1 MEPIVRSR
9 RPALILAT
17 LSLIA
22 GSSLAERAQSEE
34 YHCRRGELVRRIEVR
49 FADDADRLPCQ
60 VVYWK
65 DNENPDRPQ
74 VPWKAD
80 HQLDFCVDKARKM
93 VDGLRAEGWTCEAD
107 PALSEDAAELDA
119 AAQEAAAAEA
129 LAPEATAPDAAGP
142 EAAGGEPAAP
152 PPAPAKQAPPPSP
165 DKDAPP
171 PAPGEHATD
180 GAARPDQA
188 TLQAA
193 LDRDLRRLD
202 ELSGTSS
209 GAFKPEMA
217 TLGDLNGDGLA
228 DGAALLTH
236 RDPDGGPSHHL
247 LVYLFDGKTFRPVAR
262 LNLEAYYQNFTTA
275 AIADIAGGGIQLLL
289 HMPRAGDPDCCPSG
303 RRLATFELRDGQLV
317 LVAESDS
324 GA

>member
-1 MEPIVRSR
+1 MEPNVRSR

-17 LSLIA
+17 LSLLA

-34 YHCRRGELVRRIEVR
+34 YHCRRGDLVRRIEVR

-60 VVYWK
+60 VVYWR
-65 DNENPDRPQ
+65 DNESPGRPQ

-80 HQLDFCVDKARKM
+80 HQLDFCLGKARQM
-93 VDGLRAEGWTCEAD
+93 ADGLQGEGWTCDTE

-119 AAQEAAAAEA
+119 AA
-129 LAPEATAPDAAGP
+129 
-142 EAAGGEPAAP
+142 AGGEPAAP
-152 PPAPAKQAPPPSP
+152 EPAAPEPAAPEEAGGEPAGTDAPPPSP
-165 DKDAPP
+165 AGNAPP
-171 PAPGEHATD
+171 PSPGKDATD
-180 GAARPDQA
+180 GATSPDQVA
-188 TLQAA
+188 LQAA
-193 LDRDLRRLD
+193 LDRDLRRLE
-202 ELSGTSS
+202 ELSGASA

-217 TLGDLNGDGLA
+217 TLGDLNGDGVA

-236 RDPDGGPSHHL
+236 RAADGGSSHHL

-262 LNLEAYYQNFTTA
+262 LNLEAYYQNFTIA
-275 AIADIAGGGIQLLL
+275 AIADIANGGIQLLM
-289 HMPRAGDPDCCPSG
+289 HTPRTGDPACCPSG